1 MESEEKISYSYETL
15 WKAIIRPPR
24 DDYTEELLGDPIF
37 TFNKKTYIRKDY
49 TLLSSEG
56 YRLYCSFIEPE
67 PESRPS
73 IEMPV
78 VIYLHGNSSSRL
90 EGLRMAP
97 QLLRRD
103 INLFVFDFAGCG
115 LSEGEY
121 LSLGYHEKDDI
132 KIIIDFI
139 CNLPGVSN
147 IGLWGRSMGAATTM
161 IYGHKDSRVKAMV
174 MDSPFAIFSDM
185 AKDLTRRMIK
195 LPNFIFSAAISIVGN
210 TIKKKN
216 GLDIKKLN
224 PIDSA
229 ELTNTPCFFIHA
241 DKDELINKE
250 HSKKLYEKVKGVK
263 ILMNCNGGHN
273 SKRPREIVVKIA
285 KFFNKYLRGID
296 EDDNSNGEEKLY
308 IEIEPKYGSDS
319 DSSDEENKYDPTE
332 ALSKE
337 LNEFSKNMN
346 KDDKNNNSNE
356 KEKLYIDENGSNDN
370 NDDGE
375 TKNDSTGV

>member
-24 DDYTEELLGDPIF
+24 DEYTEEFLGDPIF
-37 TFNKKTYIRKDY
+37 TFNQKTYIRKDY

-56 YRLYCSFIEPE
+56 HRLYCSFIEPE
-67 PESRPS
+67 PGSRPS
-73 IEMPV
+73 KEMPV

-97 QLLRRD
+97 HLLRRD

-132 KIIIDFI
+132 KIIIDFV
-139 CNLPGVSN
+139 CNLPGVGN

-174 MDSPFAIFSDM
+174 MDSPFANFSDM
-185 AKDLTRRMIK
+185 AKDLARRMIK
-195 LPNFIFSAAISIVGN
+195 LPNFIFSAAISIVGS

-229 ELTNTPCFFIHA
+229 EFTETPCFFIHA
-241 DKDELINKE
+241 NKDELINKE
-250 HSKKLYEKVKGVK
+250 HYDKLFEKVK
-263 ILMNCNGGHN
+263 
-273 SKRPREIVVKIA
+273 
-285 KFFNKYLRGID
+285 
-296 EDDNSNGEEKLY
+296 
-308 IEIEPKYGSDS
+308 
-319 DSSDEENKYDPTE
+319 
-332 ALSKE
+332 
-337 LNEFSKNMN
+337 
-346 KDDKNNNSNE
+346 
-356 KEKLYIDENGSNDN
+356 
-370 NDDGE
+370 
-375 TKNDSTGV
+375 